1 MQDLGCACTHLSR
14 FILALMENRAPH
26 CWDHH
31 PATFQG
37 HCCDRQGL
45 MCILP
50 ELDLILGT
58 LPRGPPMLDL
68 LPTLTPNTL
77 LSPPLSFSV
86 SNKQK
91 QNCLFWS
98 SRLFDCCIVTR
109 SCTDLCRRVL
119 CVFFPT
125 MEEKGRI
132 CVWKQ
137 ASKKTKS
144 RCDCELVLTPAYIFY
159 VQVCV
164 VEYVPPCTRL
174 HACLHL
180 GTRVGG
186 IVDAPA
192 ATKL

>member
-50 ELDLILGT
+50 ELDLILET
-58 LPRGPPMLDL
+58 LSRGPPMLDL
-68 LPTLTPNTL
+68 LPTPTPNTL
-77 LSPPLSFSV
+77 LSPPSLFSV

-144 RCDCELVLTPAYIFY
+144 RCDSVSLFWRLRIYFMYRCVL
-159 VQVCV
+159 
-164 VEYVPPCTRL
+164 
-174 HACLHL
+174 
-180 GTRVGG
+180 
-186 IVDAPA
+186 
-192 ATKL
+192 